1 MTRRNAA
8 LIALSLSLVSFPALA
23 QDRTVDLSVF
33 AAWGSPNGSSSFEIA
48 DDPDDIDD
56 IEFDA
61 DQGWGAAV
69 NVFWSDRISTEF
81 AASLIDPEI
90 TVTDIGRS
98 RIIFSEPLEMIPLTA
113 ILQYHFLGKSR
124 FDPYIGVGA
133 GYVLF
138 QDIND
143 ENDLD
148 EVDFD
153 SIDLEDDFAVVANAG
168 LRIGFTDSLGIYLDA
183 KYIPVTAEATAIV
196 PGLPE
201 ATQDIDIDPLI
212 LAAGISLSF

>member
-1 MTRRNAA
+1 MKLRNAV
-8 LIALSLSLVSFPALA
+8 LVALSLSFFSFPAFA

-33 AAWGSPNGSSSFEIA
+33 AAWASPNGRTSFEIA
-48 DDPDDIDD
+48 DNPNDFDD
-56 IEFDA
+56 IEFDS
-61 DQGWGAAV
+61 DQGYGAAV

-90 TVTDIGRS
+90 NIADAGRS
-98 RIIFSEPLEMIPLTA
+98 RIVFNEPLEMIPLTA
-113 ILQYHFLGKSR
+113 ILQYHFLGSGR

-143 ENDLD
+143 ENELD
-148 EVDFD
+148 DVDFD
-153 SIDLEDDFAVVANAG
+153 SIDLEDDFAFAANAG
-168 LRIGFTDSLGIYLDA
+168 LKIGFTDNFGLYLDA

-196 PGLPE
+196 PGSPD
-201 ATQDIDIDPLI
+201 ATQEIDIDPLI
-212 LAAGISLSF
+212 LAAGISFSF